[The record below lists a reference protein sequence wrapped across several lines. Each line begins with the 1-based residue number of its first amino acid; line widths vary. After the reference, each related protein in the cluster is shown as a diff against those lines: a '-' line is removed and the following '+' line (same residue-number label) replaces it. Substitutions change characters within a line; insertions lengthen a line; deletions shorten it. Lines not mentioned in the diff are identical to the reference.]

1 MSSQTLQTGTGKH
14 SGPTTGTPTAR
25 KPYRNRRL
33 PAAGTVGR
41 YVALAVAAALTLGPV
56 LWTLSTSLRTPSESF
71 NLPPSFLPINPDFT
85 AYQEVFKQ
93 INVSLLVLNSAL
105 VTGLI
110 ALGQMASA
118 TLAGYAFARLDFRG
132 KKAIFS
138 LVLATMMVPVQVTI
152 VPVFMLI
159 RGMGLSDTLLA
170 LILPAIPTAF
180 GTFLM
185 RQYFLGLPNDFAEA
199 AALDGAG
206 PWRIFRSVYVPLAV
220 PGMAIVGILAFN
232 FHWNEFFRPL
242 ILTISEQNFTLPLGL
257 VTLQGNLGTG
267 SISVVLAGV
276 ILSMLPALVV
286 FIFGQRTLREGL
298 TAGASK

>member
-1 MSSQTLQTGTGKH
+1 MSSQTLHTGTDEH
-14 SGPTTGTPTAR
+14 SGSSTGTPATR
-25 KPYRNRRL
+25 KTYRNRRL

-41 YVALAVAAALTLGPV
+41 YAALAVAAALTLGPV

-93 INVSLLVLNSAL
+93 INVGLLVLNSAL

-132 KKAIFS
+132 RKAIFS

-206 PWRIFRSVYVPLAV
+206 PWRIFRSVYAPLAV

>member
-1 MSSQTLQTGTGKH
+1 MPSQTLQTGTGKH
-14 SGPTTGTPTAR
+14 SGSATDTSTTP
-25 KPYRNRRL
+25 KPYRTRRQ

-41 YVALAVAAALTLGPV
+41 YTALAVAAALTLGPV
-56 LWTLSTSLRTPSESF
+56 LWTLSTSLRTPSASF
-71 NLPPSFLPINPDFT
+71 NLPPSFLPVNPDFT
-85 AYQEVFKQ
+85 AYQEVFQQ
-93 INVSLLVLNSAL
+93 INVGLLVLNSAL

-132 KKAIFS
+132 KNAVFS

-170 LILPAIPTAF
+170 LILPAVPTAF

-206 PWRIFRSVYVPLAV
+206 PWRIFRSIYVPLAV